1 MKKKTIAISGG
12 LGRIGLALAFKF
24 AQNNFNVL
32 VGDNNIK
39 KYKLLKKK
47 LDLDNIKF
55 YKGDLLLGKE
65 IENFIS
71 YGINKFKKI
80 DCTIFCCYPKTK
92 DWNDKFENI
101 NQNSL
106 NKNISDHLGGSIIYS
121 QKFIKYFLKEG
132 GGKLVHISSIQ
143 GVSAPK
149 FEHYK
154 GLKMNSPI
162 AYSAIKSGIIAITRY
177 LAKLYGK
184 KNIQINCISPG
195 GIKENQSKV
204 FVKRYKKSCLSK
216 GLLESDDLFPLVY
229 FLFSENS
236 KFINGQNIILDDGWS
251 L

>member
-1 MKKKTIAISGG
+1 MRKKTIAISGG
-12 LGRIGLALAFKF
+12 LGSIGLALALKF

-39 KYKLLKKK
+39 KYKFLKKK
-47 LDLDNIKF
+47 LDLNNIKF
-55 YKGDLLLGKE
+55 YKCDLLLGKE
-65 IENFIS
+65 VEKFIT
-71 YGINKFKKI
+71 YGINNFKKI
-80 DCTIFCCYPKTK
+80 DYTIYCCYPKTK
-92 DWNDKFENI
+92 DWNSKFENI
-101 NQNSL
+101 KQSSL

-121 QKFIKYFLKEG
+121 QKFIKYFLKEK
-132 GGKLVHISSIQ
+132 GGKLIHISSIQ
-143 GVSAPK
+143 GISAPK
-149 FEHYK
+149 FEHYE

-195 GIKENQSKV
+195 GIKANQSKI
-204 FVKRYKKSCLSK
+204 FTKRYRKSCLSK
-216 GLLESDDLFPLVY
+216 GLLDSQDLFPIVS

-236 KFINGQNIILDDGWS
+236 RFINGQNIVIDDGWS

>member
-1 MKKKTIAISGG
+1 MKKKTIAIAGG
-12 LGRIGLALAFKF
+12 LGRIGLALTLKF

-47 LDLDNIKF
+47 LDLNNIKF
-55 YKGDLLLGKE
+55 YKGNLLLDKE
-65 IENFIS
+65 IKKFIN
-71 YGINKFKKI
+71 YGIKNFKKI
-80 DCTIFCCYPKTK
+80 DHTICCCYPKTK

-101 NQNSL
+101 KQNSL

-121 QKFIKYFLKEG
+121 QKFIKYFLTQG
-132 GGKLVHISSIQ
+132 GGKLIHISSIQ

-149 FEHYK
+149 FEHYE
-154 GLKMNSPI
+154 GLKMSSPI
-162 AYSAIKSGIIAITRY
+162 AYSAVKSAIIAITRY

-195 GIKENQSKV
+195 GIKENQPKI
-204 FVKRYKKSCLSK
+204 FAKRYRRSCLSK
-216 GLLESDDLFPLVY
+216 GLLESHDLFPLVS
-229 FLFSENS
+229 FLFSEDS
-236 KFINGQNIILDDGWS
+236 RYINGQNIIIDDGWS